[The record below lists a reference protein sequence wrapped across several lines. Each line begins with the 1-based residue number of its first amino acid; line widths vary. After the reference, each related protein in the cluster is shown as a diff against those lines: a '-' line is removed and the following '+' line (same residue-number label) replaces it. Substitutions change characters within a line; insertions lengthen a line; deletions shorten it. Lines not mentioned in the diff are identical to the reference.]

1 MLYYLLN
8 IEDLCRWEGVNI
20 LSSQK
25 EEALKC
31 SIDLM
36 EKEILYFKGKRR
48 FQSRRKYLHLLNLC
62 KKACSLEDPIYL
74 NRQ

>member
-1 MLYYLLN
+1 MLFHILY
-8 IEDLCRWEGVNI
+8 DKKLCRQGRINI
-20 LSSQK
+20 FNRQK

-36 EKEILYFKGKRR
+36 EKEILYFRGKRR
-48 FQSRRKYLHLLNLC
+48 FQARRKYLHLLHLC
-62 KKACSLEDPIYL
+62 KKACSLEDPVYL